1 MLRPCT
7 FGAHSEW
14 LTPRDEEEQTS
25 PMSYVVSFI
34 SFHELGF
41 EMPVS
46 RFMWALPHYYGVELH
61 NLNSNSIA

>member
-1 MLRPCT
+1 
-7 FGAHSEW
+7 
-14 LTPRDEEEQTS
+14 
-25 PMSYVVSFI
+25 MSYVVSFI